1 MQHADAV
8 YLNGLL
14 YTGDAQR
21 RFAQALA
28 TKEGK
33 IVAVGRDDDIRALA
47 GPATRIV
54 DLAGSLMLPGLI
66 DADEAIEAGHYL
78 HDEGNATL
86 RRGDLLILLGES
98 MRDDTQRK
106 EQPSA

>member
-1 MQHADAV
+1 MQHADTV

-28 TKEGK
+28 TQGGK
-33 IVAVGRDDDIRALA
+33 IIAVGRDDDIRPLA

-54 DLAGSLMLPGLI
+54 GRQADAAGP
-66 DADEAIEAGHYL
+66 H
-78 HDEGNATL
+78 
-86 RRGDLLILLGES
+86 RRP
-98 MRDDTQRK
+98 RA
-106 EQPSA
+106 SARRSPDPR